1 MSEPQDAD
9 EQRRKLV
16 ELTKDQHVAFL
27 TTRDE
32 HGHFVSRPMA
42 RQEVD
47 LDADLWFITER
58 DSRKVRHIAQDPQV
72 GVTLGSSDSWVS
84 ISGTARVVDDTE
96 KLRELWNQFTDAWL
110 PEGPDSPN
118 AVLVH
123 VRAEQAEYW
132 SPPVGG
138 RVATLVSL
146 VKSKVTGERYDGGDN
161 QVVTDL

>member
-1 MSEPQDAD
+1 MSEPQTPE
-9 EQRRKLV
+9 EQRATLV
-16 ELTKDQHVAFL
+16 ELTKDARVAFL

-32 HGHFVSRPMA
+32 HGHLVSRPMA
-42 RQEVD
+42 RQDVD

-58 DSRKVRHIAQDPQV
+58 DSRKVAHVAADPKV
-72 GVTLGSSDSWVS
+72 NVSLGTSDSWVS
-84 ISGTARVVDDTE
+84 ISGVARVVDDPE

-118 AVLVH
+118 AVLLH
-123 VRAEQAEYW
+123 VRADQAEYW
-132 SPPVGG
+132 SPPAGG
-138 RVATLVSL
+138 RVATLISL

>member
-1 MSEPQDAD
+1 MSEPETHD
-9 EQRRKLV
+9 EQVAKLV
-16 ELTKDQHVAFL
+16 ELTKDARTAFL

-32 HGHFVSRPMA
+32 HGHLVGRPMA
-42 RQEVD
+42 RQDVD

-58 DSRKVRHIAQDPQV
+58 DSRKVQHIAAQPQV

-84 ISGTARVVDDTE
+84 ISGVARVVDDTE

-118 AVLVH
+118 AVLIH
-123 VRAEQAEYW
+123 VQADTAEYW

-146 VKSKVTGERYDGGDN
+146 VKSKVTGQRYDGGDN

>member
-1 MSEPQDAD
+1 MSQPEGHD
-9 EQRRKLV
+9 EQVAKLV
-16 ELTKDQHVAFL
+16 ELTKDARIAFL

-32 HGHFVSRPMA
+32 HGHLVGRPMA
-42 RQEVD
+42 RQDVD

-58 DSRKVRHIAQDPQV
+58 DSRKVAHIAADPKV
-72 GVTLGSSDSWVS
+72 GVTLGTSDSWVS
-84 ISGTARVVDDTE
+84 LSGVARVVDDNE
-96 KLRELWNQFTDAWL
+96 KLHELWNQFTDAWL

-118 AVLVH
+118 AVLIH
-123 VRAEQAEYW
+123 VRADQAEYW

-146 VKSKVTGERYDGGDN
+146 IKSKVTGQRYDGGDN